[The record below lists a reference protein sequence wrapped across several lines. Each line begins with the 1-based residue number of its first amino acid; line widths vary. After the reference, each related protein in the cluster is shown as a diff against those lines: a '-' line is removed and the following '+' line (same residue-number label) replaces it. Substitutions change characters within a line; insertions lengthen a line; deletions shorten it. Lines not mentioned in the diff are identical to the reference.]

1 MRRRILRHR
10 ILWGIVALLL
20 VAASVAAIVY
30 FATAGK
36 GEGTKLNAS
45 VVRASLSSSLS
56 STGEIQ
62 DVATSVKL
70 PLAAMTVESPE
81 KLSEIEKNDYTVNL
95 ISLIR
100 GDSATPFLYRVIE
113 VNEKYL
119 RKKVEVSTAD
129 ASEEIVTLAP
139 VRLDTGKLAEYYA
152 YDLAAGRTEAE
163 TLSEYM
169 LEILLREG
177 GSDVDHT
184 VLPTDVWRVDETAAV
199 TVTTGRISGMLKEE
213 MSYLE
218 EIEYEISGLVFDEGD
233 ILLLD
238 NDLLTVS
245 YSEHFVSLVLSEYD
259 VAGIDARMRKGE
271 RVYAAVSVNAL
282 GGRELVAEIVKIG
295 SGSASSGVTY
305 FTLMARLVFPEITV
319 DADGNQMGSYV
330 YYDEFLTDETVGY
343 LGVDLGENVREE
355 ELLGKYSVT
364 VTAQKTVVKDTLIVP
379 TKCIYYN
386 DEKKPYVVKLDSEG
400 KEKRVAIKITLSTG
414 TDAAVVPV
422 EEGVLN
428 EGDILRY
435 TAEASLIGS
444 LF

>member
-1 MRRRILRHR
+1 MRRKILRRRIL
-10 ILWGIVALLL
+10 WGTVAALL
-20 VAASVAAIVY
+20 VIASLAAILY
-30 FATAGK
+30 FALGNKEK
-36 GEGTKLNAS
+36 GTVLNAS

-62 DVATSVKL
+62 DVATAVRL
-70 PLAAMTVESPE
+70 PLAAVTAESPE
-81 KLSEIEKNDYTVNL
+81 KLSDIAGNDYTVNL

-100 GDSATPFLYRVIE
+100 GENATPFLYRVTS

-119 RKKVEVSTAD
+119 RRGVAVSTAD
-129 ASEEIVTLAP
+129 ESEDIVTLAP
-139 VRLDTGKLAEYYA
+139 VTLDTGKLADYYA
-152 YDLAAGRTEAE
+152 FDLAAGRTEAE
-163 TLSEYM
+163 TLGEYM
-169 LEILLREG
+169 LELLVREG
-177 GSDVDHT
+177 GSSVDHT
-184 VLPTDVWRVDETAAV
+184 LLPNDVWRVDETAAV
-199 TVTTGRISGMLKEE
+199 TVTTERISGMLREE

-218 EIEYEISGLVFDEGD
+218 EIDYKISNLVFDEGD

-238 NDLLTVS
+238 NDLFTVS

-259 VAGIDARMRKGE
+259 VAGIDARMRRGE

-295 SGSASSGVTY
+295 AGSASSGVTY
-305 FTLMARLVFPEITV
+305 FSLMARLVFPEITK
-319 DADGNQMGSYV
+319 DANGVETGSYL
-330 YYDEFLTDETVGY
+330 YYDEFLTDDTVGY
-343 LGVDLGENVREE
+343 LGVDIRENVREE
-355 ELLGKYSVT
+355 EILGKYSVT

-400 KEKRVAIKITLSTG
+400 KEKRVPIKITLSTG
-414 TDAAVVPV
+414 TDAAVTSV
-422 EEGVLN
+422 EEGALN

>member
-1 MRRRILRHR
+1 MRRKLLRHR
-10 ILWGIVALLL
+10 ILVGIVAVLL
-20 VAASVAAIVY
+20 VAASVAAILY
-30 FATAGK
+30 FAIGK
-36 GEGTKLNAS
+36 RGEETKLNAS

-62 DVATSVKL
+62 DVSTAVKL
-70 PLAAMTVESPE
+70 PLAAVTAESPE

-100 GDSATPFLYRVIE
+100 NENATPLLYRVME

-119 RKKVEVSTAD
+119 RKEVEVSTAD
-129 ASEEIVTLAP
+129 AGEDIVTLAP
-139 VRLDTGKLAEYYA
+139 VTLDTGKLADYYA
-152 YDLAAGRTEAE
+152 FDLAAGRTEAE
-163 TLSEYM
+163 TLGEYM
-169 LEILLREG
+169 LELLVREG
-177 GSDVDHT
+177 GSAVDHT
-184 VLPTDVWRVDETAAV
+184 VLPNDVWRVDETAAV
-199 TVTTGRISGMLKEE
+199 TVTTERISGMLREE

-218 EIEYEISGLVFDEGD
+218 EIEYEISNLVFSEGD

-238 NDLLTVS
+238 NNLFTVS
-245 YSEHFVSLVLSEYD
+245 YSEHFVALVLSEYD
-259 VAGIDARMRKGE
+259 VAGIDARMRRGE
-271 RVYAAVSVNAL
+271 RVYAAISVNAL

-295 SGSASSGVTY
+295 AGSTTSGVTY
-305 FTLMARLVFPEITV
+305 FSLMARLVFPEITE
-319 DADGNQMGSYV
+319 DPNGRETGSYL

-343 LGVDLGENVREE
+343 LGVDIRENVREE
-355 ELLGKYSVT
+355 EILGKYSVT

-386 DEKKPYVVKLDSEG
+386 DEKKPYVLKLDSEG

-414 TDAAVVPV
+414 TDAAVVPI
-422 EEGVLN
+422 EEGALN